1 MKSKLT
7 SMFLLQTILS
17 ESGQRLIKDAM
28 SGLAIT
34 RVTLEIINNFMMK
47 VPPVHEQKNIE
58 QFLAVQDERIKYEA
72 SKLAKLRYL
81 KTALMQDLLTGKKRV
96 TALLNDTEVA
106 GV

>member
-1 MKSKLT
+1 
-7 SMFLLQTILS
+7 MFLLQTILS

-47 VPPVHEQKNIE
+47 VPPIQEQKKIG
-58 QFLAVQDERIKYEA
+58 QFLAVQDELIKSEA
-72 SKLAKLRYL
+72 NKLAKLHSL

-96 TALLNDTEVA
+96 TDLLNDTEA
-106 GV
+106 ASL